1 MILSLMFTIHYS
13 LITLK
18 TVGNLTQKLINF
30 FGGLQPADTFSVLCN
45 VNIDSKDMNKEM
57 PLAER

>member
-1 MILSLMFTIHYS
+1 MFTIHYS